1 MIGQRTEDFLKQPIC
16 PECSTEY
23 VTRVRREA
31 IGERLVS
38 LFYVYPFRCQLCGYR
53 FSSVQW
59 GVRYFRVYEDHR
71 EYERI
76 PVNFPVAF
84 TSGGVDGQGWVSDIS
99 MGGCTICSE
108 AQLSYAQIVK
118 ISLQIPNDDLPVA
131 VSAAVVRNMQ
141 LNRIGLEFLR
151 LQQVERNA
159 CSSLFETNCSVADC
173 AVNQSRTFQR

>member
-1 MIGQRTEDFLKQPIC
+1 LKQPIC

-31 IGERLVS
+31 IAERLVS

-59 GVRYFRVYEDHR
+59 GVRYFRVDHDHR
-71 EYERI
+71 EYERV

-84 TSGGVDGQGWVSDIS
+84 VSGEVAGKGWVSDIS
-99 MGGCTICSE
+99 MGGCTIRSE
-108 AQLSYAQIVK
+108 TQLSYAQIVK
-118 ISLQIPNDDLPVA
+118 VSLQIPGDDLPVT
-131 VSAAVVRNMQ
+131 VDPAVVRNMQ

-151 LQQVERNA
+151 LQQVERKRLQ
-159 CSSLFETNCSVADC
+159 LFIRSELQRRALRREPMEEVPTVA
-173 AVNQSRTFQR
+173 T